1 MPFKFVQ
8 SIFLPHNSQSV
19 GARCIA
25 RMTKYHVAT
34 ENAAN
39 PMMRYVIIII
49 FAVVICFC
57 FTGRMRNVSCISG
70 RLSQIYSKIVC
81 SNKESIE
88 INIKKHFRLF
98 ACAFWNTNETCA
110 RFVGNACTFHFGR
123 ARIFSETGACFF
135 RPDTCGLWKACGG
148 AAVSGRN
155 VTFVRESVRR
165 AGGDKGK
172 KTGFSYYIETV

>member
-57 FTGRMRNVSCISG
+57 FAGRMRNVSCISE
-70 RLSQIYSKIVC
+70 RLSQIYSKSFAPIKNL
-81 SNKESIE
+81 SKLTLKSISGCLRALFE
-88 INIKKHFRLF
+88 IRMKHARVLSG
-98 ACAFWNTNETCA
+98 TPA
-110 RFVGNACTFHFGR
+110 RFISGVR
-123 ARIFSETGACFF
+123 AFSRRRAHVFSARTRADCE
-135 RPDTCGLWKACGG
+135 
-148 AAVSGRN
+148 
-155 VTFVRESVRR
+155 RR
-165 AGGDKGK
+165 AGLQP
-172 KTGFSYYIETV
+172 

>member
-57 FTGRMRNVSCISG
+57 FAGRMRNVSCISG
-70 RLSQIYSKIVC
+70 RLSQIYSKPIAP
-81 SNKESIE
+81 
-88 INIKKHFRLF
+88 IKNLSKLTLKSTSLF
-98 ACAFWNTNETCA
+98 HCVAV
-110 RFVGNACTFHFGR
+110 RFGWQTGVLR
-123 ARIFSETGACFF
+123 RIRIFFGPVVRLNF
-135 RPDTCGLWKACGG
+135 RVRFLALPFALGRCMAKLLSDEAPHNGG
-148 AAVSGRN
+148 
-155 VTFVRESVRR
+155 
-165 AGGDKGK
+165 KH
-172 KTGFSYYIETV
+172 

>member
-8 SIFLPHNSQSV
+8 SIFLPHNSRSV

-57 FTGRMRNVSCISG
+57 FAGRMRNVSCISG
-70 RLSQIYSKIVC
+70 RLSQIYSKTVC

-88 INIKKHFRLF
+88 INIKKHFALSLCCRAVRL
-98 ACAFWNTNETCA
+98 ADW
-110 RFVGNACTFHFGR
+110 RFEA
-123 ARIFSETGACFF
+123 
-135 RPDTCGLWKACGG
+135 DTHL
-148 AAVSGRN
+148 
-155 VTFVRESVRR
+155 FR
-165 AGGDKGK
+165 AGCPFEFPCPFPCPAIRAWSVHG
-172 KTGFSYYIETV
+172 EALVR